1 MSLIMH
7 QSIRATGASYYTR
20 GIPGHGRQG
29 PVQLEDGTYEQ
40 MYPQVSQPFP
50 SLFFRSNFIFQETS
64 INEIADCLFSFK

>member
-1 MSLIMH
+1 MH

-40 MYPQVSQPFP
+40 MYPQVSQPFHL
-50 SLFFRSNFIFQETS
+50 S
-64 INEIADCLFSFK
+64 SFGRT